1 MVWPVT
7 MSPRSQWHHRR
18 LALIFAQRIRD
29 LAAPMSFI
37 RMIFAWW
44 HHATLGTLMTIWF
57 SGTYVGTD
65 KFGNRYFQSQNG
77 KRRWVTYAGT
87 VEASRVPPDW
97 HGWLHHTYEDPPT
110 KSPFKANP
118 WEKEHMPNLTG
129 TPDAYRPEGSL
140 SKSGMRPPATGD
152 YQAWK
157 PE

>member
-7 MSPRSQWHHRR
+7 MSPTSQWHHRR

-44 HHATLGTLMTIWF
+44 HHATLGTLVTIWF
-57 SGTYVGTD
+57 SGAYVGTD

>member
-1 MVWPVT
+1 
-7 MSPRSQWHHRR
+7 
-18 LALIFAQRIRD
+18 
-29 LAAPMSFI
+29 MSFF

-44 HHATLGTLMTIWF
+44 HHATLGTLATIWF
-57 SGTYVGTD
+57 FGAYVGTD
-65 KFGNRYFQSQNG
+65 KYGNRYYQSKNG
-77 KRRWVTYAGT
+77 ARRWVTYAGT

-110 KSPFKANP
+110 KLPFKENS
-118 WEKEHMPNLTG
+118 WEKEHQPNLTG

-140 SKSGMRPPATGD
+140 AKSGTRPPATGD